1 MKRNGL
7 RTVVV
12 LALTIFLLNAPVC
25 ATASR
30 LQDTCAEARD
40 EVALRPE
47 WMRILHDTLPI
58 CKISIPGSHDS
69 GSIKGGHMLK
79 TQATDIP
86 AQLRQGIRAFD
97 IRLEKKGNKLGVF
110 HSHAFQ
116 DIYWEDDV
124 LPAFIHFLQ
133 TYPSETLIVSLK
145 KEGGELRDYAS
156 LLSVSLSSPEYQ
168 SYFVM
173 DFRPE
178 LTLKDCRGKI
188 LFLHR
193 DHAMDNYPGAACVGW
208 EDDSTCLLTL
218 RNKDGKEGVALLEDE
233 YQYESGEEAGK
244 KVGVCVRNIEGM
256 SAEPVSSRR
265 WGITFVSATGLP
277 LGTPKVFAD
286 KVNKPIAD
294 YLKQKNSRNCGIVF
308 IDFVSEPG
316 GKDLVEY
323 LIGSNVC
330 ANEDLYAQLG
340 ILKKSIFLIL
350 HMLNTLMLYTMKLSI
365 DLGGTNIRI
374 AQVEKGTA

>member
-218 RNKDGKEGVALLEDE
+218 RNKDGPKI
-233 YQYESGEEAGK
+233 
-244 KVGVCVRNIEGM
+244 RNYH
-256 SAEPVSSRR
+256 
-265 WGITFVSATGLP
+265 
-277 LGTPKVFAD
+277 
-286 KVNKPIAD
+286 PIHD
-294 YLKQKNSRNCGIVF
+294 
-308 IDFVSEPG
+308 
-316 GKDLVEY
+316 
-323 LIGSNVC
+323 
-330 ANEDLYAQLG
+330 
-340 ILKKSIFLIL
+340 
-350 HMLNTLMLYTMKLSI
+350 
-365 DLGGTNIRI
+365 
-374 AQVEKGTA
+374 

>member
-1 MKRNGL
+1 
-7 RTVVV
+7 
-12 LALTIFLLNAPVC
+12 
-25 ATASR
+25 
-30 LQDTCAEARD
+30 
-40 EVALRPE
+40 
-47 WMRILHDTLPI
+47 
-58 CKISIPGSHDS
+58 
-69 GSIKGGHMLK
+69 MLK

-86 AQLRQGIRAFD
+86 AQLQQGIRAFD
-97 IRLEKKGNKLGVF
+97 IRLEKKDDKLGVF

-145 KEGGELRDYAS
+145 KEGGESRDYAS
-156 LLSVSLSSPEYQ
+156 LLSASLNNPKYQ

-193 DHAMDNYPGAACVGW
+193 DYAMDNYPGAACVGW

-218 RNKDGKEGVALLEDE
+218 RNKDGKEGIALLEDE

-244 KVGVCVRNIEGM
+244 KVGVCIHNIEGI
-256 SAEPVSSRR
+256 SVEPVSSRR

-286 KVNKPIAD
+286 KVNKSIAD

-308 IDFVSEPG
+308 IDFVCEPG

-323 LIGSNVC
+323 LIDSNVC
-330 ANEDLYAQLG
+330 A
-340 ILKKSIFLIL
+340 K
-350 HMLNTLMLYTMKLSI
+350 
-365 DLGGTNIRI
+365 
-374 AQVEKGTA
+374 

>member
-124 LPAFIHFLQ
+124 LPAFVHFLQ

-218 RNKDGKEGVALLEDE
+218 RNKDGKEGVALLEDK

-323 LIGSNVC
+323 LIDSNVC
-330 ANEDLYAQLG
+330 A
-340 ILKKSIFLIL
+340 K
-350 HMLNTLMLYTMKLSI
+350 
-365 DLGGTNIRI
+365 
-374 AQVEKGTA
+374 

>member
-1 MKRNGL
+1 
-7 RTVVV
+7 
-12 LALTIFLLNAPVC
+12 
-25 ATASR
+25 
-30 LQDTCAEARD
+30 
-40 EVALRPE
+40 
-47 WMRILHDTLPI
+47 
-58 CKISIPGSHDS
+58 
-69 GSIKGGHMLK
+69 MLK

-218 RNKDGKEGVALLEDE
+218 RNKDG
-233 YQYESGEEAGK
+233 
-244 KVGVCVRNIEGM
+244 
-256 SAEPVSSRR
+256 
-265 WGITFVSATGLP
+265 
-277 LGTPKVFAD
+277 
-286 KVNKPIAD
+286 
-294 YLKQKNSRNCGIVF
+294 
-308 IDFVSEPG
+308 
-316 GKDLVEY
+316 
-323 LIGSNVC
+323 
-330 ANEDLYAQLG
+330 
-340 ILKKSIFLIL
+340 
-350 HMLNTLMLYTMKLSI
+350 
-365 DLGGTNIRI
+365 
-374 AQVEKGTA
+374 

>member
-1 MKRNGL
+1 MNPLHLHAVNLKAIYYEEKQIKNSCCISFDHISIECSGL
-7 RTVVV
+7 CYSFQIAGY
-12 LALTIFLLNAPVC
+12 LCGGA
-25 ATASR
+25 
-30 LQDTCAEARD
+30 D

-193 DHAMDNYPGAACVGW
+193 DHAMNNYPGAACVGW

-323 LIGSNVC
+323 LIDSNVC
-330 ANEDLYAQLG
+330 A
-340 ILKKSIFLIL
+340 K
-350 HMLNTLMLYTMKLSI
+350 
-365 DLGGTNIRI
+365 
-374 AQVEKGTA
+374 